1 MVRPDFVDEELALLD
16 DGRADL
22 LVGLALLLP
31 DSNQLPLRL
40 MDALETLEQSLR
52 RSQHEN
58 VILDPFGDL
67 QLEAV
72 GLQEQGQEDS
82 ARFFDLNLKDAN
94 KFGLCGTRGKE
105 GPNAK
110 KSY

>member
-1 MVRPDFVDEELALLD
+1 MNPQLGLKSWQRTFLDAVVRPDFVDEELALLD

-52 RSQHEN
+52 RSQHQN

-82 ARFFDLNLKDAN
+82 ASFFNLNSKDSP
-94 KFGLCGTRGKE
+94 CW
-105 GPNAK
+105 
-110 KSY
+110 